1 MIQLR
6 ANPGPTGRLLG
17 SLLQAKGLLEG
28 EVKGVVNYGYG
39 GPSQLPTLNRRA
51 GTFNKLQELE
61 MLKEKGVATIPF
73 SLAPRD
79 LTTPLMGRNFHHT
92 KGTDIRVYRVNPI
105 PFHLFP
111 DERIPDYYTQIVP
124 KSAEYRVW
132 SYRRI
137 PIGVYEKVLTYP
149 NKLGRR
155 GRSREIWNRR
165 NGYGFFFRKSED
177 LDAELRTLGASAVDG
192 VGLDFGA
199 ADIIRGRDGK
209 YYVLEVNS
217 APGVEGP
224 RQCIQSL
231 VNHIA
236 KWAAGGFKK
245 RNGEE

>member
-39 GPSQLPTLNRRA
+39 GPSPLPTLNRRA

-73 SLAPRD
+73 HQGHAELSLPV
-79 LTTPLMGRNFHHT
+79 LGRNLQHS
-92 KGTDIRVYRVNPI
+92 KGSDIVVYQVHPGVV
-105 PFHLFP
+105 PT
-111 DERIPDYYTQIVP
+111 RIPHDFFTQLIP

-199 ADIIRGRDGK
+199 ADVIRGRDGK

-224 RQCIQSL
+224 RQCMQSL

>member
-6 ANPGPTGRLLG
+6 TNPGPTGRLLF
-17 SLLQAKGLLEG
+17 SLLQEKGLLTG

-39 GPSQLPTLNRRA
+39 GPSLLPTLNRRA

-61 MLKEKGVATIPF
+61 MLKEKQIPTVPF
-73 SLAPRD
+73 A
-79 LTTPLMGRNFHHT
+79 LTSQGMPTPLLGRSLHHS
-92 KGTDIRVYRVNPI
+92 KGDDILVYRFNP
-105 PFHLFP
+105 HLAGMNGRHHDFF
-111 DERIPDYYTQIVP
+111 TQLIP

-132 SYRRI
+132 AYRRI

-199 ADIIRGRDGK
+199 ADIIRGGDGK
-209 YYVLEVNS
+209 YYVLEINS
-217 APGVEGP
+217 APGVQGP
-224 RQCIQSL
+224 RQCMQSL

-236 KWAAGGFKK
+236 KWATGGFKK